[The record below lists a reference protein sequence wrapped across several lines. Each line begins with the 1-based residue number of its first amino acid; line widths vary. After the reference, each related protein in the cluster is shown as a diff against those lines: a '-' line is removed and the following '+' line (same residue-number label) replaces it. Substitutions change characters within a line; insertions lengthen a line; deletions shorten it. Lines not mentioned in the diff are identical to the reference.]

1 MKNYSTF
8 GNIGKKYNAIR
19 SHMKTAE
26 IEKKLSEMIESMLM
40 TSICTIGGHD
50 NVRNIAICE
59 LYQEV
64 KNKN

>member
-1 MKNYSTF
+1 MAVYSIF

-19 SHMKTAE
+19 LHMKTSE
-26 IEKKLSEMIESMLM
+26 IEKKLAEMIESMLM
-40 TSICTIGGHD
+40 TSICTIEGHD

-64 KNKN
+64 IK